1 MLHALALL
9 AAAVSAVLLLV
20 MVSLTVFV
28 VSLGARARMG
38 CPTRGPTRKICR
50 PWPPAAFKPGPRKPG
65 APAALPRVRTVA
77 PDTTR

>member
-20 MVSLTVFV
+20 MVSLTVFA

-38 CPTRGPTRKICR
+38 CPTRGPTRKNLQSLAADSVQAR
-50 PWPPAAFKPGPRKPG
+50 PPKARRTRGPAAGTDRR
-65 APAALPRVRTVA
+65 A
-77 PDTTR
+77 